1 MLLKDLQEKWLKA
14 LIKEVYQT
22 VTSNSSNSNSKLCN
36 AISIHNLQT
45 RPYQALPKVLK
56 MMLVAFSLVIG
67 LY

>member
-1 MLLKDLQEKWLKA
+1 MLLKVLQEKWLKA

-22 VTSNSSNSNSKLCN
+22 GTSNSSNSNNKLCN
-36 AISIHNLQT
+36 DISIRNLQT
-45 RPYQALPKVLK
+45 RPCQAQPKVLK